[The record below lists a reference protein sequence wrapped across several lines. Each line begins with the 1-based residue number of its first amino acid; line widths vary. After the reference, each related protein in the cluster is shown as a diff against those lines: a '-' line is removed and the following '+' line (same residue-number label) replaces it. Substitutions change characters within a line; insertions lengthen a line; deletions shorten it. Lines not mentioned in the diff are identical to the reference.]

1 MTTKSP
7 TSTCGAYWGLCLPR
21 SRIAVWLASRPS
33 TTSVASMT
41 CQVRAISP
49 GLGEYVRTALVS
61 SVGRRDGWSFRLTEN
76 GRRCDTRAP
85 AGLRAPADH
94 DTSRRT
100 PSLRRSGDL
109 AEQPRPDVVD
119 GAAYVVREQVRG
131 LPDQPHRLADVVVH
145 VGERP
150 RRPRWPAARGLL
162 DEVGEA
168 HVVGRHQS
176 ALGVV
181 HQHDLAGV
189 EHVLGDRERADRVL
203 GDDPAG
209 VADD

>member
-61 SVGRRDGWSFRLTEN
+61 SVGRRDGWWFRLTEN

-85 AGLRAPADH
+85 AGLRAPADD
-94 DTSRRT
+94 DTSPGGALPPQRGGGRAATRPAPPYRLRSVVRPVVGHRRQRVGLALAV
-100 PSLRRSGDL
+100 PGGVAAVARALLR
-109 AEQPRPDVVD
+109 
-119 GAAYVVREQVRG
+119 GAA
-131 LPDQPHRLADVVVH
+131 L
-145 VGERP
+145 
-150 RRPRWPAARGLL
+150 
-162 DEVGEA
+162 
-168 HVVGRHQS
+168 
-176 ALGVV
+176 
-181 HQHDLAGV
+181 
-189 EHVLGDRERADRVL
+189 
-203 GDDPAG
+203 
-209 VADD
+209 